1 MKQVMKL
8 LVGLGNPGPRYETTR
23 HNAGFLALDR
33 LIDVWS
39 ARELGAKFLAELWEA
54 SVSGEKCLLMKPQT
68 FMNLSGTSVSE
79 VARFYKVSAGDIYV
93 LYDDVDIEKGEF
105 RLKVGGGSAG
115 HNGIRSLDEH
125 LKALGGD
132 YVKIRIGVGR
142 PPLLAS
148 GKKALP
154 TDAYVLEPFS
164 DDELDTLDKT
174 LERVTDAVTFAL
186 KNSAIDAMNR
196 FNTRTKDSKEDT
208 DGL

>member
-1 MKQVMKL
+1 MKL